1 MMLYPCQVCS
11 APGGIANTWW
21 SEKGRFTRSSSRFG
35 DELIPHKKAHEAL
48 IPNSTWFLEWAEVT
62 LKQNELIIQLTY
74 AKLHLCKRSSTLL
87 CNQANQLQLLISK
100 TLQNCRNFSIFAQKG
115 KGKNLIKIHSSHP
128 MSSLATMLP
137 SISIQKEAVGGRSD
151 GSFDTWGIG
160 EAAGNDDNLGKSHG
174 HMAPKPQQADALDK
188 WDRWYRCLDWSG
200 EGTLCNRHLQGSK
213 SLQFRN
219 TCHHEWPF
227 PPENPTPAEI
237 PAMVVSTRPHG
248 PCTTFVSAISAGERP
263 RSRERCRWAAARSQ
277 SFMNSGL
284 NLSTTT
290 MNSCKICRVSAS

>member
-1 MMLYPCQVCS
+1 MILGMRW
-11 APGGIANTWW
+11 GDIETKWANYTIDFCNTP
-21 SEKGRFTRSSSRFG
+21 SVEKVKHLALHATCISSLR
-35 DELIPHKKAHEAL
+35 
-48 IPNSTWFLEWAEVT
+48 
-62 LKQNELIIQLTY
+62 
-74 AKLHLCKRSSTLL
+74 
-87 CNQANQLQLLISK
+87 NQANQLQLLIWE
-100 TLQNCRNFSIFAQKG
+100 TLQNCRIFSIFAKKAKARTESRFNHLSQC
-115 KGKNLIKIHSSHP
+115 HHWP
-128 MSSLATMLP
+128 
-137 SISIQKEAVGGRSD
+137 RWC
-151 GSFDTWGIG
+151 SFNFNPWRGHWWPKWWDHDTWGIG

-174 HMAPKPQQADALDK
+174 HMAPKPQQTDALDK

-263 RSRERCRWAAARSQ
+263 RSRSAAAELRLVRSP
-277 SFMNSGL
+277 SWTL
-284 NLSTTT
+284 
-290 MNSCKICRVSAS
+290 V